1 MHTTFRRVGSGVAGL
16 ALVAALAAGG
26 LSASA
31 ASTKLTTVA
40 IATPAKTSDYGWNS
54 QGVAGLKAA
63 AASFGL
69 KVKVVQ
75 NIGYN
80 NTPSVLR
87 QLAQSG
93 AGLIIAH
100 ASGYDPQAKQIA
112 HQFKIPTITY
122 DDPTLLEKGDLSNI
136 TTSSQQGAYLA
147 GILAAKTTKTGH
159 IGVILSAQ
167 DPNWYEMEGGYAAG
181 AHSVNPKLTITTATI
196 SAAGYDDSAGGKRV
210 ATSVIART
218 PARTLVRSWARRSRL
233 GIAAIQRSMIR
244 GTQSIA
250 RSQRGRLGLIG
261 TRRFAGAREPQAVA
275 DSALGVDHVRP
286 VAGQLAAQVSDIGR
300 HHGAG
305 AAEVVV
311 PHVVQELRPGQHPP
325 RIEHQVAQQPELRR
339 RQIDQVTP
347 AADLVAVLIKLDVRE
362 REHLPVRRTGTGAA
376 QHGTDPGR
384 QLLQPERLGHVVIAA
399 EGQARHLVG
408 LGIPGGQENHRNPA
422 AVRAQAAD
430 DVKAVGVRQ
439 HHVQDDQVEWAI
451 PGQPQRAGA
460 GLRGGHLK
468 AQEPQRGSNR
478 VAEERLIIDHQ
489 QATAVTGQAR
499 HRVTHRLAS

>member
-1 MHTTFRRVGSGVAGL
+1 MGRRPRRTTQATPRPTSRAVASEPMAMMSSSRPTVLSTLLRLVVTTRMPLSARMACRRSG
-16 ALVAALAAGG
+16 ALPAPVTVRARWLAARTDR
-26 LSASA
+26 LSGSR
-31 ASTKLTTVA
+31 
-40 IATPAKTSDYGWNS
+40 DRR
-54 QGVAGLKAA
+54 
-63 AASFGL
+63 FGL
-69 KVKVVQ
+69 
-75 NIGYN
+75 
-80 NTPSVLR
+80 P
-87 QLAQSG
+87 
-93 AGLIIAH
+93 
-100 ASGYDPQAKQIA
+100 
-112 HQFKIPTITY
+112 PTDTR
-122 DDPTLLEKGDLSNI
+122 DAWLGT
-136 TTSSQQGAYLA
+136 
-147 GILAAKTTKTGH
+147 KTTKYWPRMSGSRRRGPTTT
-159 IGVILSAQ
+159 IRFWADLLS
-167 DPNWYEMEGGYAAG
+167 GGLRVWRNPGPFDACARPGGRAWLIAKFRGPLSGWASFRTFRSCESVWPSRYPRRAVTAVTSKAA
-181 AHSVNPKLTITTATI
+181 I
-196 SAAGYDDSAGGKRV
+196 

-244 GTQSIA
+244 GQQSIV

-261 TRRFAGAREPQAVA
+261 TRRFAGAGEPQTVA

-286 VAGQLAAQVSDIGR
+286 VAGQLAAQVSDVGR
-300 HHGAG
+300 HHRAG

-384 QLLQPERLGHVVIAA
+384 QLFQPERLGHVVIAA
-399 EGQARHLVG
+399 EGQPRHLVG
-408 LGIPGGQENHRNPA
+408 LGIPGGQEDHRNPA
-422 AVRAQAAD
+422 AVRAQPAD
-430 DVKAVGVRQ
+430 DVEAAGVRQ
-439 HHVQDDQVEWAI
+439 HHVQDDQVERAI